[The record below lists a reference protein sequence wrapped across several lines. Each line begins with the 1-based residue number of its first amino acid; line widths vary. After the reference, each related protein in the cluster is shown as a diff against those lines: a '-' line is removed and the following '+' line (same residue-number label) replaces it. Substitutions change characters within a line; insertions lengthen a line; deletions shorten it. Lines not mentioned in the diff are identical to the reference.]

1 MDCNMK
7 TRRLFRLMWY
17 AYQVE
22 NLELDQETETAKKL
36 RHKFVNEVTQ
46 KKESK
51 YVNYFYTDWFIKSNK
66 VLVFSDLL
74 NY

>member
-1 MDCNMK
+1 MK
-7 TRRLFRLMWY
+7 TRKLFRLMWY

-22 NLELDQETETAKKL
+22 RLESEDETETAKML

-51 YVNYFYTDWFIKSNK
+51 
-66 VLVFSDLL
+66 
-74 NY
+74 